1 MDHLTSLEW
10 IIQTRRCKAYITHDH
25 MQPYSHLPETT
36 RIELNQPSQMSLSIK
51 YQLMKQG
58 CLFHVCSLYQ
68 IHIVPPFFS
77 VLLYVR
83 TQRVWVTVKIREE
96 KQKRVEEKKK
106 WTWYSD
112 QQIIIREDLWKHLVQ
127 QGERRWDACSV
138 PVPTNPYADELH
150 QESEAKD
157 YYHTVLRVWYT
168 KD

>member
-106 WTWYSD
+106 
-112 QQIIIREDLWKHLVQ
+112 
-127 QGERRWDACSV
+127 
-138 PVPTNPYADELH
+138 
-150 QESEAKD
+150 
-157 YYHTVLRVWYT
+157 
-168 KD
+168 

>member
-96 KQKRVEEKKK
+96 KQKKGRREEEMNM
-106 WTWYSD
+106 
-112 QQIIIREDLWKHLVQ
+112 ILR
-127 QGERRWDACSV
+127 
-138 PVPTNPYADELH
+138 PTNNYQRRSLKT
-150 QESEAKD
+150 SCTTRRKKMRCM
-157 YYHTVLRVWYT
+157 LRPSSNQPIC
-168 KD
+168 

>member
-96 KQKRVEEKKK
+96 KQKKGRREEEMNMILRPTNNYQRRSLKTSCTTRIKRRREEK
-106 WTWYSD
+106 
-112 QQIIIREDLWKHLVQ
+112 R
-127 QGERRWDACSV
+127 
-138 PVPTNPYADELH
+138 
-150 QESEAKD
+150 
-157 YYHTVLRVWYT
+157 
-168 KD
+168 

>member
-96 KQKRVEEKKK
+96 KQKKGRREEEMNMILRPTNNYQRRSLKTSCTTRVKKRREEK
-106 WTWYSD
+106 
-112 QQIIIREDLWKHLVQ
+112 R
-127 QGERRWDACSV
+127 
-138 PVPTNPYADELH
+138 
-150 QESEAKD
+150 
-157 YYHTVLRVWYT
+157 
-168 KD
+168 

>member
-68 IHIVPPFFS
+68 IHIMPPFS
-77 VLLYVR
+77 VHCRFLR
-83 TQRVWVTVKIREE
+83 TQRVWVTVKIRKERE
-96 KQKRVEEKKK
+96 KQKKVFLADLMSKLWVSDNRSPEQSSPEYL
-106 WTWYSD
+106 TWPLPLAAGGKRGCCVS
-112 QQIIIREDLWKHLVQ
+112 
-127 QGERRWDACSV
+127 
-138 PVPTNPYADELH
+138 
-150 QESEAKD
+150 ESETPELCAVP
-157 YYHTVLRVWYT
+157 HT
-168 KD
+168 